1 MPNGAE
7 NSETAIL
14 ERQTGTQKHKKN
26 DKVKV
31 EEGKYFTAHIDSGG
45 YVVFDATP
53 YFAAH
58 PGVKTVNICCNI
70 SEAAECPQ
78 EKSGGGTV
86 VIGG

>member
-7 NSETAIL
+7 NSEAAIL
-14 ERQTGTQKHKKN
+14 ERQTATQKDKKN

-31 EEGKYFTAHIDSGG
+31 EDGKYFTAQIKSGG

-53 YFAAH
+53 YFTAH
-58 PGVKTVNICCNI
+58 PGVKTVYICCTI
-70 SEAAECPQ
+70 SEAECNQ
-78 EKSGGGTV
+78 DKSGGGTV